1 MVDQLC
7 FHCGEPGHRTSS
19 CLIRTTHEQTAEG
32 KEAFKRYIKRKRE
45 LAKQHHN
52 AASSS
57 PQEGGIDG
65 DEYVMKDER
74 HFHKVIQWMKEVA
87 TCGLDDNIYIIEARD
102 PFALLKAKEE
112 ENHNTSNN
120 NNNTI
125 ITQQQQKQNELH
137 RAKRKHIDKGH
148 RQEFNRIIDNIRCLL
163 TNTLGVTPEDI
174 LESTWQEEL
183 TQAVVLG
190 RPANFSSTDVENEE
204 GGGGRCLKVYTVGK
218 LHARCRQ
225 LHHLAF
231 NDDEFAGR
239 VRSLLL
245 PIPIQ
250 SSLNDT
256 TCYDNGAVN
265 VISLGGGP
273 GYDHVA
279 MCLVAKFLHDIQPQ
293 RSMMRKRSIRT
304 QVFDLFDKDWEPI
317 MMRLNDCM
325 RQSLEDGNNNHEI
338 EGNTHRNSGVT
349 MHHADLRLGIDD
361 TSNADLAQAL
371 ESVNIIC
378 IQFCL
383 HENASFLVEDC
394 ANRDDN
400 EDPKQQRLG
409 GVMKDIFHHAP
420 KGTTMIVTDSSNTLF
435 PPLKYTANDY
445 GWVYL
450 GDEEMRKDGRKLA
463 FLGPKSYVMLYR
475 IELKFG

>member
-7 FHCGEPGHRTSS
+7 FHCGEPGHHTSS
-19 CLIRTTHEQTAEG
+19 CLIRTTHGQTAKG
-32 KEAFKRYIKRKRE
+32 REAFKRYIKRKRE
-45 LAKQHHN
+45 LAKQLHRRRHC
-52 AASSS
+52 SSS
-57 PQEGGIDG
+57 ID
-65 DEYVMKDER
+65 DDDDYVVKDDR

-87 TCGLDDNIYIIEARD
+87 TCGLDDDSIIEARD
-102 PFALLKAKEE
+102 PFALLKAEE
-112 ENHNTSNN
+112 EEQFNTLNN
-120 NNNTI
+120 NNDNT
-125 ITQQQQKQNELH
+125 ITQQQQQRWDELH
-137 RAKRKHIDKGH
+137 RAKRKHIDRGH

-163 TNTLGVTPEDI
+163 TNTLGVTSEDI
-174 LESTWQEEL
+174 LQSQWQEEL

-190 RPANFSSTDVENEE
+190 RPANFSSSDVENEE
-204 GGGGRCLKVYTVGK
+204 PGGRCLKVYTVEK

-250 SSLNDT
+250 SSSLNDT
-256 TCYDNGAVN
+256 TCDNSSVN
-265 VISLGGGP
+265 MISLGGGP

-293 RSMMRKRSIRT
+293 RSMMRRRSIRT

-317 MMRLNDCM
+317 MITVSDCLE
-325 RQSLEDGNNNHEI
+325 QSLADGNNNNSEI
-338 EGNTHRNSGVT
+338 RDGNAHSNSEMT
-349 MHHADLRLGIDD
+349 MHHADIRLGIED

-371 ESVNIIC
+371 ESVNIIAV
-378 IQFCL
+378 QFCL
-383 HENASFLVEDC
+383 HENASFLVEDY
-394 ANRDDN
+394 ANGGDGN

-435 PPLKYTANDY
+435 PPLKSTANEY

-450 GDEEMRKDGRKLA
+450 GDEEMRKDGRKLS
-463 FLGPKSYVMLYR
+463 FLGPKSYVMLHR
-475 IELKFG
+475 T